1 MNIAAT
7 LYKLQQL
14 DLQITE
20 GEQRQRDI
28 EAQLGDNV
36 ELCSVRAAV
45 SDCEAQLSVWRG
57 RLKALELELQ
67 GVEERIARNEA
78 RLYGGHVTN
87 PKELSSLEQ
96 DQASQK
102 RRRSELEDDVLEAMS
117 QVEELETNLET
128 KRETLRVIETRWNQA
143 QVRLKEELSKVN
155 AELESLRQERE
166 TLRRRISA
174 DTLAR
179 YEELRRKKGGRAV
192 AMLKGQMC
200 EGCRVTV
207 PSGTAQQAQRS
218 SDLVLCDNCGRILYW
233 CG

>member
-1 MNIAAT
+1 MNTVAM

-36 ELCSVRAAV
+36 ELREARVAV

-57 RLKALELELQ
+57 RLKDLELELR
-67 GVEERIARNEA
+67 GVEERIAKNEA

-102 RRRSELEDDVLEAMS
+102 RRRSELEDNVLEAMS
-117 QVEELETNLET
+117 RVEELESSLATR
-128 KRETLRVIETRWNQA
+128 REILRVIEARWTQSQA
-143 QVRLKEELSKVN
+143 KLKGELAKVN

-166 TLRRRISA
+166 LLRRRIPA

-218 SDLVLCDNCGRILYW
+218 SDLVLCENCGRILYW